1 MPQHQKQVAARGNS
15 KAEFCS
21 CRAISSG
28 ATKGTC
34 HASKSKMQAL
44 LGLGIQWRDKVGL
57 SRQACWRDRSLLP
70 RHCVPKPSRDCIF
83 DLVAWQIALVAP
95 LRMARQ
101 STFVAPPGMA
111 RQAHN
116 SASQLCCC
124 ECGRHCCE
132 CCRGDDEL
140 RKFPANRIS
149 AAGSNCEYVRKLKS
163 DKNYCETV
171 YLFLIQIL

>member
-1 MPQHQKQVAARGNS
+1 MPQHEKQAAARGNS

-57 SRQACWRDRSLLP
+57 SRKWCWRDRSLLP
-70 RHCVPKPSRDCIF
+70 RHCVPKPSKDCIF

-101 STFVAPPGMA
+101 SMFVAPPWMA
-111 RQAHN
+111 RQAQNFRPTN
-116 SASQLCCC
+116 SAAVSVAAIAVSVVMVTMSWWNILPT
-124 ECGRHCCE
+124 E
-132 CCRGDDEL
+132 
-140 RKFPANRIS
+140 FPHT
-149 AAGSNCEYVRKLKS
+149 L
-163 DKNYCETV
+163 
-171 YLFLIQIL
+171 